1 MQGDSSLYLIPG
13 RLIMPPKKL
22 TSQRQWNWYR
32 RWTASWFWN
41 SKYTHIT
48 DVVGINSSLD
58 ELGHVRR
65 EVVLVNN
72 FFPFGFIQYLQ
83 RKSKDDI
90 WQPNLQT
97 VNWKTISKKSD
108 FQVRF
113 CWNKIVSTQSHVH
126 NYFRRMKWRWAQGR
140 NWECQSASKVY
151 SHHSAVCC
159 WSLLAFVL
167 ESQSLKWIWFDQDA
181 FCRCT
186 ERR

>member
-113 CWNKIVSTQSHVH
+113 CWNKIVSTEPRTQLFQEDEVKVGTGQKLGMS
-126 NYFRRMKWRWAQGR
+126 
-140 NWECQSASKVY
+140 ECFQ
-151 SHHSAVCC
+151 
-159 WSLLAFVL
+159 SLLTSLSCLLLISACFCTG
-167 ESQSLKWIWFDQDA
+167 ESV
-181 FCRCT
+181 T
-186 ERR
+186 EVNLVWSGCFL